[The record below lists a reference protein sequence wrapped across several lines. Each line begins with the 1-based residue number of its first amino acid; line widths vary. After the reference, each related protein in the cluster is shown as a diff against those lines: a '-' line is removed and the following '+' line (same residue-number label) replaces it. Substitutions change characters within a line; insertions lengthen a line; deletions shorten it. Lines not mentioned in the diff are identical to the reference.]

1 MASDRNDLAQ
11 APGVWQVATAFAAA
25 FPSNSQ
31 LVIGFVE
38 AALASE
44 ELDEARFA
52 DPFLPPTPCAKP
64 QTAHQPICTRLQNEN
79 T

>member
-1 MASDRNDLAQ
+1 ML
-11 APGVWQVATAFAAA
+11 VME
-25 FPSNSQ
+25 

-52 DPFLPPTPCAKP
+52 DPFLPPTPRAKP
-64 QTAHQPICTRLQNEN
+64 QTAHQHILRFASGT
-79 T
+79 

>member
-1 MASDRNDLAQ
+1 MWRD
-11 APGVWQVATAFAAA
+11 ATAFAAA
-25 FPSNSQ
+25 FPSNGKLVLE

-52 DPFLPPTPCAKP
+52 DPFLPPTPRAKP
-64 QTAHQPICTRLQNEN
+64 QTAHQHILQFASG

>member
-1 MASDRNDLAQ
+1 MWRD
-11 APGVWQVATAFAAA
+11 ATAFAAA
-25 FPSNSQ
+25 FPSNGKVK

-52 DPFLPPTPCAKP
+52 DPFLPPTPRAKP
-64 QTAHQPICTRLQNEN
+64 QTAHQHILRFASGA
-79 T
+79 

>member
-1 MASDRNDLAQ
+1 MWRD
-11 APGVWQVATAFAAA
+11 ATAFAAA
-25 FPSNSQ
+25 FPSNGKLVME

-52 DPFLPPTPCAKP
+52 DPFLPPTPRAKP
-64 QTAHQPICTRLQNEN
+64 QTAHQHILRFASGA
-79 T
+79 

>member
-1 MASDRNDLAQ
+1 MWRD
-11 APGVWQVATAFAAA
+11 ATAFAAA
-25 FPSNSQ
+25 FPSNGK

-52 DPFLPPTPCAKP
+52 DPFLPPTPRAKP
-64 QTAHQPICTRLQNEN
+64 QTAHQHILRFACGT
-79 T
+79 

>member
-1 MASDRNDLAQ
+1 MWR
-11 APGVWQVATAFAAA
+11 VATAFAAA
-25 FPSNSQ
+25 FPSNGK

-52 DPFLPPTPCAKP
+52 DPFLPPTPRAKP
-64 QTAHQPICTRLQNEN
+64 QTAHDPRMKIPEASRGRAL
-79 T
+79 